1 MFIIYKCLFYNQ
13 VVQTVKIQLS
23 LQFTNVNHNI
33 VYNFLQM

>member
-13 VVQTVKIQLS
+13 VVQIVKIQLS
-23 LQFTNVNHNI
+23 LQFTNVNQNI